1 MNREKAIS
9 ILPYVGIVER
19 KDNRPYK
26 LYTPATAQWANGKR
40 GGYRC
45 ACVTLDRNGATVTAT
60 CEHIIN
66 GQDREPC
73 PAPRGGHVCYH
84 ILAALIATANDSGAD
99 LEAYST
105 EASAQHRAGVNGFT
119 LTIQAGRATAYASLI
134 PRTTKQA
141 PPVKQEQPKRPAFLN
156 PTVKQ
161 EQEQGRCKC
170 GASLPTIEEQ
180 ANQECIECT
189 KDAMGGPIKQPA
201 TVAPLS
207 LFPDAGH
214 NPPEPKQRK
223 TRRARVRT

>member
-45 ACVTLDRNGATVTAT
+45 ACVTLDRNGATITAT

-105 EASAQHRAGVNGFT
+105 EASAKHRAGPQGWT

-134 PRTTKQA
+134 PRTAKQ
-141 PPVKQEQPKRPAFLN
+141 PKQEQPKRPAFLN
-156 PTVKQ
+156 ATVKQ
-161 EQEQGRCKC
+161 EQGQARCQC
-170 GASLPTIEEQ
+170 GADLPTIEEES
-180 ANQECIECT
+180 NQECIDCT
-189 KDAMGGPIKQPA
+189 LKGMSKAGPINQSA
-201 TVAPLS
+201 TVSPLS

-223 TRRARVRT
+223 TRRARVKN